1 MNHKIKEKM
10 NATGYPCGYKDYPD
24 PMVDIE
30 SMIDEY
36 ARSLKEIKVW
46 ALKNSIKNT
55 KNTIER
61 KKKEA
66 DSEKLVNWLESK
78 LEEYIEEMKKY
89 DPEFYIRSLES
100 NETVLVTDF
109 E

>member
-10 NATGYPCGYKDYPD
+10 TATGYPCGYKDYPD

-36 ARSLKEIKVW
+36 SRSLKEIKVW

-55 KNTIER
+55 KKTIEN
-61 KKKEA
+61 KKKEENT
-66 DSEKLVNWLESK
+66 EKLVAWLESK
-78 LEEYIEEMKKY
+78 VEDYYEEMKKY
-89 DPEFYIRSLES
+89 DPEFVEAELK
-100 NETVLVTDF
+100 ETVLVTDF

>member
-1 MNHKIKEKM
+1 MNSIIKEKM
-10 NATGYPCGYKDYPD
+10 NATGYPCGYQDYPD

-36 ARSLKEIKVW
+36 SRSLKEIKVW
-46 ALKNSIKNT
+46 ALKQSIKNT

-66 DSEKLVNWLESK
+66 DSEKLVDWLESK
-78 LEEYIEEMKKY
+78 LKEYLEEIKKY
-89 DPEFYIRSLES
+89 DPVFAEMQSK
-100 NETVLVTDF
+100 ETVLVADF

>member
-1 MNHKIKEKM
+1 MNSIIKEKM
-10 NATGYPCGYKDYPD
+10 NATGYPCSYQDYPD

-36 ARSLKEIKVW
+36 SRSLKEIKIW
-46 ALKNSIKNT
+46 ALKHSIKNT

-61 KKKEA
+61 KKKEEG
-66 DSEKLVNWLESK
+66 SEKLVGWLESK
-78 LEEYIEEMKKY
+78 LEEYLEEIKKY
-89 DPEFYIRSLES
+89 DPVFAEMQSK
-100 NETVLVTDF
+100 ETVLVADF

>member
-1 MNHKIKEKM
+1 MNSIIKEKM
-10 NATGYPCGYKDYPD
+10 NSTGYPCGYQDYPD

-36 ARSLKEIKVW
+36 SRSLKEIKVW
-46 ALKNSIKNT
+46 ALKNSIRNT

-61 KKKEA
+61 KKNEA
-66 DSEKLVNWLESK
+66 DSEKLVSWLESK
-78 LEEYIEEMKKY
+78 LKEYIEEIKKY
-89 DPEFYIRSLES
+89 DPEFVEAES
-100 NETVLVTDF
+100 KETVLVADF

>member
-10 NATGYPCGYKDYPD
+10 TATGYPCGYKDYPD

-36 ARSLKEIKVW
+36 SRSLKEIKVW

-55 KNTIER
+55 KKTIEN
-61 KKKEA
+61 KKKEENT
-66 DSEKLVNWLESK
+66 EKLVAWLESK
-78 LEEYIEEMKKY
+78 VEEYYEEMKKY
-89 DPEFYIRSLES
+89 DPEFVEAELK
-100 NETVLVTDF
+100 ETVLVTDF

>member
-1 MNHKIKEKM
+1 MNSIIKEKM
-10 NATGYPCGYKDYPD
+10 TATGYPCGYQDYPD

-36 ARSLKEIKVW
+36 SRSLKEIKVW
-46 ALKNSIKNT
+46 ALKHSIKNT

-66 DSEKLVNWLESK
+66 DSEKLVSWLESK
-78 LEEYIEEMKKY
+78 LKEYLEEMKKY
-89 DPEFYIRSLES
+89 DPEFVES
-100 NETVLVTDF
+100 ESKETVLVTDF

>member
-10 NATGYPCGYKDYPD
+10 NATGYPCGYQDYPD

-36 ARSLKEIKVW
+36 SRSLKEIKVW

-61 KKKEA
+61 KKNEA

-78 LEEYIEEMKKY
+78 VEEYYEELKKY
-89 DPEFYIRSLES
+89 DSDFVEEES
-100 NETVLVTDF
+100 KETVLIADF